1 MPKSPTKTKER
12 NEIKVLII
20 RHLEAKEQEDEL
32 NRLADDSWEL
42 TTIDNG
48 IAYLQRFATN

>member
-12 NEIKVLII
+12 NEIKILII
-20 RHLEAKEQEDEL
+20 RHLEAKEQENEL
-32 NRLADDSWEL
+32 NRLVDDSWEL
-42 TTIDNG
+42 TAVDNG